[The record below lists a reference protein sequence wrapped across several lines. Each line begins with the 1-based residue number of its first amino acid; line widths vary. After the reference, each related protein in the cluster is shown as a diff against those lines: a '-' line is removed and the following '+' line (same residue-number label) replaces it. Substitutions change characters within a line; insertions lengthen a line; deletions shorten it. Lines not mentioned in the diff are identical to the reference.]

1 MINLI
6 LKLGKFGG
14 PYEDRAKISTYTGF
28 FGIITNVILSIIKVT
43 IGLVSGSISVLADG
57 VNNIF
62 DVFSAVVTIIGV
74 KLSRK
79 PADKEH
85 PYGHGRIEYL
95 SALII
100 CIFVLIVGIQ
110 FLFASYKK
118 IVNGSKDEYSF
129 IFLILMSLS
138 ILIKVYIVVVYKTI
152 GEKID
157 SSPLKATATDAIGD
171 VLVTSIV
178 LINIFTNKIF
188 KIHIDGIIGII
199 VSIFI
204 IFSAFS
210 LLKDTVSNII
220 GEAPSDD
227 IIKKIK
233 DSINSYEDVKGCHD
247 VRVVSFGPEDKFA
260 IVDVEFDHNMNI
272 YDVHSIVDNM
282 EHQLKNQLKLNFI
295 IHPEPA
301 GMKAKKYK
309 DAEKGI
315 EEIMETTRAFV
326 GFHDLIIRDGVINF
340 DAVVDGNIIK
350 SSGDR
355 DKIDKEIENKLKE
368 KFKDYTFNIEIKM
381 RY

>member
-1 MINLI
+1 MVNLI

-118 IVNGSKDEYSF
+118 IVNVSKDEYSF
-129 IFLILMSLS
+129 ISLILMSLS
-138 ILIKVYIVVVYKTI
+138 ILIKVYVVVVYKTI

-157 SSPLKATATDAIGD
+157 SSPLKAP
-171 VLVTSIV
+171 
-178 LINIFTNKIF
+178 KI
-188 KIHIDGIIGII
+188 
-199 VSIFI
+199 
-204 IFSAFS
+204 
-210 LLKDTVSNII
+210 
-220 GEAPSDD
+220 P
-227 IIKKIK
+227 
-233 DSINSYEDVKGCHD
+233 
-247 VRVVSFGPEDKFA
+247 
-260 IVDVEFDHNMNI
+260 
-272 YDVHSIVDNM
+272 
-282 EHQLKNQLKLNFI
+282 
-295 IHPEPA
+295 
-301 GMKAKKYK
+301 
-309 DAEKGI
+309 
-315 EEIMETTRAFV
+315 
-326 GFHDLIIRDGVINF
+326 
-340 DAVVDGNIIK
+340 DAVPII
-350 SSGDR
+350 
-355 DKIDKEIENKLKE
+355 EV
-368 KFKDYTFNIEIKM
+368 
-381 RY
+381 

>member
-6 LKLGKFGG
+6 LKLGKFGS
-14 PYEDRAKISTYTGF
+14 PYENRAKISTYTGF

-43 IGLVSGSISVLADG
+43 IGLISGSISVLADG

-62 DVFSAVVTIIGV
+62 DAFSAVVTIIGV

-110 FLFASYKK
+110 FAFASYKK
-118 IVNGSKDEYSF
+118 ILNGSKDEYSF
-129 IFLILMSLS
+129 IAIILMSLS
-138 ILIKVYIVVVYKTI
+138 ILIKVYIVAVYKTI

-171 VLVTSIV
+171 ILVTSIV

-210 LLKDTVSNII
+210 LLKDTVSDII
-220 GEAPSDD
+220 GEAPSDEL
-227 IIKKIK
+227 INEIKK
-233 DSINSYEDVKGCHD
+233 
-247 VRVVSFGPEDKFA
+247 
-260 IVDVEFDHNMNI
+260 
-272 YDVHSIVDNM
+272 
-282 EHQLKNQLKLNFI
+282 
-295 IHPEPA
+295 
-301 GMKAKKYK
+301 
-309 DAEKGI
+309 
-315 EEIMETTRAFV
+315 
-326 GFHDLIIRDGVINF
+326 
-340 DAVVDGNIIK
+340 
-350 SSGDR
+350 
-355 DKIDKEIENKLKE
+355 
-368 KFKDYTFNIEIKM
+368 
-381 RY
+381 